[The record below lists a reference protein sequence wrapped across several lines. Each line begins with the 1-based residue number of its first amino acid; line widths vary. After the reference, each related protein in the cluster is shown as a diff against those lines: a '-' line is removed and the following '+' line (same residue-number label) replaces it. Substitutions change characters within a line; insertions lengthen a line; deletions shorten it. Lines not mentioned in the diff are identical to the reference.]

1 MKKKK
6 LYTPPAQEHPQVKQY
21 YSWPA
26 YTDNYHVMTVIDG
39 KIEDDSIVSLYAL
52 SEIMEYLEGRG
63 YKKACLL
70 QEAEIEL
77 KKAEEALKDAKEAM
91 ERAQANPLQI
101 SEEEIKGHHML
112 SLYLKKLKGEC
123 Y

>member
-6 LYTPPAQEHPQVKQY
+6 LYTPPVQEHPQVKQY

-26 YTDNYHVMTVIDG
+26 YTDNYHVMTVVDG

-63 YKKACLL
+63 YKKAHLL
-70 QEAEIEL
+70 QEAEIEMQ
-77 KKAEEALKDAKEAM
+77 KAEEALRSAQEALA
-91 ERAQANPLQI
+91 EAQANPLHI
-101 SEEEIKGHHML
+101 AEEEVQGHHML
-112 SLYLKKLKGEC
+112 SLYLKKLKGE
-123 Y
+123 YY